1 MARRRLTGQQKA
13 RIVKIQQARRQRVT
27 ERAEAALDHAG
38 HVEQT
43 GRVVTRHGQNL
54 VVADAKHGLWHC
66 LFRANVDDIVCGDR
80 VVWQTTG
87 DGEGVVT
94 AMLPRQSALSRPD
107 HAGRQ
112 RALAA
117 NLTQLVIVVA
127 PRPEPSGYL
136 IDQYLIVTE
145 LMGIDALITLNK
157 SDLLDPDG
165 LKSFTRQLSPYLDIG
180 YSLITVSAK
189 QAHGL
194 DPLQERLRGHTSIL
208 VGQSGVGK
216 SSLTNALIPDQDVQ
230 VGRLSRATGLG
241 RHTTS
246 TATLY
251 RLPSGGELIDSPGV
265 RSFRLGKI
273 NRQQLEQGFRELRPF
288 TGACGFRNCAHEA
301 EPDCAVLQAV
311 ADGIIHPARLETFH
325 RLSRNL
331 PSDC

>member
-13 RIVKIQQARRQRVT
+13 RIAKIQQARRQRVA
-27 ERAEAALDHAG
+27 ERAEAALNQSEHQ
-38 HVEQT
+38 EKS
-43 GRVVTRHGQNL
+43 GRVVARHGQNL
-54 VVADAKHGLWHC
+54 VVADAKGTLWHC

-80 VVWQTTG
+80 VVWQSTD

-94 AMLPRQSALSRPD
+94 ALLARQSALTRPD
-107 HAGRQ
+107 YAGRE
-112 RALAA
+112 RAPAA
-117 NLTQLVIVVA
+117 NVTQLVVVIA

-165 LKSFTRQLSPYLDIG
+165 LKGFRRRLSPYLNIG
-180 YSLITVSAK
+180 YKLITVSAK

-194 DPLQERLRGHTSIL
+194 DPLQDHLQRHTSIL

-216 SSLTNALIPDQDVQ
+216 SSLIPDQDVQ
-230 VGRLSRATGLG
+230 VGRLSNATGLG

-246 TATLY
+246 TTTLY
-251 RLPSGGELIDSPGV
+251 QLPSGGELIDSPGV

-273 NRQQLEQGFRELRPF
+273 NRQQLERGFREFQPF
-288 TGACGFRNCAHEA
+288 TGTCGFRNCAHET

-311 ADGIIHPARLETFH
+311 ADGAIHPARLETFH
-325 RLSRNL
+325 RLSHNL
-331 PSDC
+331 PYD